1 MKKKNQIISIIL
13 AAGEAKRM
21 GKTKQLLPWGKQT
34 LIEHAIHQH
43 LLANVSAVYVVLGAD
58 SENIKNTFKNLPIQ
72 LLENPDWQLGL
83 GSSIVTVVKHLINEN
98 IHADG
103 LLIALADQP
112 LLDVNYLNLMIR
124 TFQENPQKIVA
135 TTYEKKSGVPALF
148 PIAYLDALSRL
159 TGDRG
164 ASAFI
169 NADKKK
175 LLILDSENKVFDID
189 TIEDYNRLH
198 KLYFKDA

>member
-1 MKKKNQIISIIL
+1 MTKPNQIISVIL

-21 GKTKQLLPWGKQT
+21 GKTKQLLQWGKHT
-34 LIEHAIHQH
+34 LIEHAIEQH
-43 LLANVSAVYVVLGAD
+43 LKSKVSEVYVVLGAD
-58 SENIKNTFKNLPIQ
+58 AENIKNTIEKLPIQ

-83 GSSIVTVVKHLINEN
+83 GSSIATVVKHLINKN
-98 IHADG
+98 RQADG

-112 LLDVNYLNLMIR
+112 LLDAKYLNLLIQ

-148 PIAYLDALSRL
+148 PIAYLDALSKL

-169 NADKKK
+169 NTDKKK
-175 LLILDSENKVFDID
+175 LLLLNPENKIFDID
-189 TIEDYNRLH
+189 TVEDYNRLH
-198 KLYFKDA
+198 KVYFKDA

>member
-1 MKKKNQIISIIL
+1 MTKTNQIISVIL

-21 GKTKQLLPWGKQT
+21 GKTKQLLPWGKHT
-34 LIEHAIHQH
+34 LIEHAIEQH
-43 LLANVSAVYVVLGAD
+43 LKSKVSEVYVVLGAD
-58 SENIKNTFKNLPIQ
+58 AENIKNTIEKLPIQ

-83 GSSIVTVVKHLINEN
+83 GSSIATVVKHLINKN
-98 IHADG
+98 RQADG

-112 LLDVNYLNLMIR
+112 LLDANYLNLLIR

-148 PIAYLDALSRL
+148 PIAYLDVLSRL

-164 ASAFI
+164 ASDMI
-169 NADKKK
+169 NQDTNKSVT
-175 LLILDSENKVFDID
+175 LDPGESAIDID
-189 TIEDYNRLH
+189 TIEVYNQ
-198 KLYFKDA
+198 LYERCFKMK